1 MRCYL
6 PLILHCLLSCD
17 RVYCSADTPCPTSRS
32 GSGCT
37 TDVVDQTYCT
47 ADTDDCARR
56 NIPDKAIKS
65 SEKSKTAPTNLKL
78 VYFNGRGRAEVSRLI
93 LVAAG
98 EQFEDVRLETFLPE
112 DKAKTPFGQL
122 PVLEIDGKMYA
133 QSVAIATYLAREFGF
148 YGETNLDAL
157 RIDEIVQLTQE
168 IMNAAYTAYF
178 YEPDENKQAELI
190 RELQEKQFPRYLGYY
205 EKLLKDS
212 GTSYFVGNS
221 LTLADLIVYDA
232 VFSFLQRA
240 YSIDGFPRVEALCQ
254 LVESLPN
261 IQTYV
266 AQREKTP
273 F

>member
-1 MRCYL
+1 
-6 PLILHCLLSCD
+6 
-17 RVYCSADTPCPTSRS
+17 
-32 GSGCT
+32 
-37 TDVVDQTYCT
+37 
-47 ADTDDCARR
+47 
-56 NIPDKAIKS
+56 
-65 SEKSKTAPTNLKL
+65 
-78 VYFNGRGRAEVSRLI
+78 
-93 LVAAG
+93 
-98 EQFEDVRLETFLPE
+98 
-112 DKAKTPFGQL
+112 
-122 PVLEIDGKMYA
+122 MYA

-190 RELQEKQFPRYLGYY
+190 RELQEKQFPRYLGFY

-240 YSIDGFPRVEALCQ
+240 YSIEGFPRVEALCQ